1 MRRLPAAGLPC
12 PPALTVP
19 PPWRVLALALA
30 LLAGGCGEPVTP
42 VQVAGGQAQRGR
54 AAIERFGCAACHTI
68 PGIASHGAQVGP
80 PLVALRERGYLA
92 GVLPNTPQNMV
103 RWLRH
108 PTEVSPLT
116 AMPDLGLTEAEAADI
131 AAFLYERHP

>member
-1 MRRLPAAGLPC
+1 MRRLPAAALPC
-12 PPALTVP
+12 PPAPNVQ
-19 PPWRVLALALA
+19 PPWRALALALA
-30 LLAGGCGEPVTP
+30 LLAGGCGEPGASME
-42 VQVAGGQAQRGR
+42 VAGGQAARGR

-80 PLVALRERGYLA
+80 PLVAMRERGYLA

-108 PTEVSPLT
+108 PTEVDSLT

-131 AAFLYERHP
+131 AAFLYERQH